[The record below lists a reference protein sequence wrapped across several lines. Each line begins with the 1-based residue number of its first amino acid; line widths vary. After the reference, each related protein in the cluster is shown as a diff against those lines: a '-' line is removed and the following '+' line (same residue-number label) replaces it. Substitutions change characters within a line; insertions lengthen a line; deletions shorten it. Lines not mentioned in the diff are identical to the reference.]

1 MGEATYRS
9 RDLVERIWHELA
21 VEGELATEP
30 IATRAPEFPH
40 LIHDQERQY
49 INAHCEVDTSPP
61 ELPLVGRL
69 GPIKARFKKRAAVF
83 VVTVLDRYFTEERHL
98 IAHMVRFQNNVAT
111 SYDQLAS
118 EVRELHQRVPA
129 EARRLWQRDA
139 MLYEI
144 LEERIAEL
152 QRELATLKDGGP
164 GPS

>member
-1 MGEATYRS
+1 
-9 RDLVERIWHELA
+9 
-21 VEGELATEP
+21 
-30 IATRAPEFPH
+30 
-40 LIHDQERQY
+40 
-49 INAHCEVDTSPP
+49 
-61 ELPLVGRL
+61 
-69 GPIKARFKKRAAVF
+69 
-83 VVTVLDRYFTEERHL
+83 
-98 IAHMVRFQNNVAT
+98 MVRFQNNVAT